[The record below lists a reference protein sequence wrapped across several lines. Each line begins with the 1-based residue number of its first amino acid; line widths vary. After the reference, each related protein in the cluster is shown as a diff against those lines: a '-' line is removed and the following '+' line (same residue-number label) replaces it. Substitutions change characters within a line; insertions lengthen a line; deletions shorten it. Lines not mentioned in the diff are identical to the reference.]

1 MVFRLLTPLGMAEE
15 EHEVRK
21 RVVYEQSST
30 SSDKQN
36 WPVIVGVLIVVAVL
50 VYFILEKWS

>member
-1 MVFRLLTPLGMAEE
+1 MAEE

-30 SSDKQN
+30 SSDRQN
-36 WPVIVGVLIVVAVL
+36 VPVIITVVLAVAVL
-50 VYFILEKWS
+50 VYFILVRWS